1 MPRNIIII
9 IIIILCVTLFLEA
22 EPTFFNSYPYRD
34 LFEEY
39 FAYSYRDGSCNVI
52 PAIGGGFLL
61 NAYVTPGYEFYSEP
75 QSMFWKISEEGEMEW
90 RVQDASIFSNYFG
103 SLVSNE
109 VDRYYAIGGRGGGY
123 TFPRVL
129 YILDENCGLISTH
142 NYWDI
147 DSLRVTIN
155 SMQIIEDG
163 LIMAGMADNYPSPS
177 IMKTDFDGNIIWY
190 KCGYDLM
197 INGEYPPEMNTIIQT
212 SDGGFLTCGFKT
224 YNPFW
229 GTLMKFNSEGDTL
242 WTKTRENA
250 MFSSLLEYDEDTLF
264 TFSWQSDYVRG
275 RGFLLK
281 YNISGMLLEEYD
293 ILTPFYDQSNT
304 SRLLKLNDSNILIT
318 FNAEEGEIHKVTFD
332 GEVLWSRNYLENS
345 PAYPDWIG
353 KEDKKGFEHING
365 DIIYCGTTDRQCL
378 FPEFVLLRVDEEGN
392 LIVDNNEL
400 PGIKQRLSNYPNPFN
415 PITTIKYEID
425 SNLENTIIEI
435 SNIKGQKVREL
446 KIAHE
451 GVINGKSGE
460 IIWDGKN
467 QAGALVGSGVYYY
480 QLMTNGEKKAAN
492 KMLLIK

>member
-1 MPRNIIII
+1 MSKNMVIS
-9 IIIILCVTLFLEA
+9 LFITFLTITSIKA

-34 LFEEY
+34 LFEDY

-90 RVQDASIFSNYFG
+90 RVQDASIFSTYFG
-103 SLVSNE
+103 SLVSNG
-109 VDRYYAIGGRGGGY
+109 VDRYYAMPGHGGGY
-123 TFPRVL
+123 SFTGIL
-129 YILDENCGLISTH
+129 YVLDEYCNVISTH
-142 NYWDI
+142 NYCEE
-147 DSLRVTIN
+147 DSLRIEIS
-155 SMQIIEDG
+155 SMLILNDG
-163 LIMAGMADNYPSPS
+163 LIMVGMSTNNPSPS
-177 IMKTDFDGNIIWY
+177 LMKTDFDGNIIWY

-224 YNPFW
+224 YNPFL

-250 MFSSLLEYDEDTLF
+250 MFSSLLEYDEDTFF

-275 RGFLLK
+275 RGLLLK
-281 YNISGMLLEEYD
+281 YNISGILLEEND

-304 SRLLKLNDSNILIT
+304 SRLLKLNDGNILIT
-318 FNAEEGEIHKVTFD
+318 FNAEEGEIHKVTLD
-332 GEVLWSRNYLENS
+332 GEILWSRNYLDNG
-345 PAYPDWIG
+345 PGYPDWIG
-353 KEDKKGFEHING
+353 KEDKKGFEHENG
-365 DIIYCGTTDRQCL
+365 DIIFCGTTDRQCL
-378 FPEFVLLRVDEEGN
+378 FPEFVLLRVGEEGN
-392 LIVDNNEL
+392 LRTDESEISSANT
-400 PGIKQRLSNYPNPFN
+400 ILSNYPNPFN

-446 KIAHE
+446 KIAHQ